1 MEAQHLKFNKRREMA
16 LMNEFKPLSLE
27 DGTAAVRFARSVVES
42 RLGLTRNLSQLT
54 SAVSALQLGVWVT
67 IEKII
72 NDAGVMRRVVRGSM
86 GSPIPMN
93 LPMNLALASEYAAF
107 NDPRFSPLTSAEL
120 DHCIFEVT
128 LVSNMRETKLSEL
141 NDFVPGHHGLLIK
154 IGRGTRVILPQ
165 ALVEAAIQRR
175 NGEPFKNRSELH
187 SFICMLIGDKCGEKC
202 ESCNGSAYI
211 YDTQIFYELEPRGR
225 VVERMIYRNK
235 LFTYINQ
242 KS

>member
-1 MEAQHLKFNKRREMA
+1 MS
-16 LMNEFKPLSLE
+16 EFKPLSLE
-27 DGTAAVRFARSVVES
+27 DGIAAVRFARSVVES
-42 RLGLTRNLSQLT
+42 RLGLTRNLNPLT
-54 SAVSALQLGVWVT
+54 STINTLRLGVWVT

-93 LPMNLALASEYAAF
+93 RLPMDLALVSEYAAF

-128 LVSNMRETKLSEL
+128 LVGNMRETKLSEF
-141 NDFVPGHHGLLIK
+141 NEFVPGRHGLLIK
-154 IGRGTRVILPQ
+154 IGRGTKVILPQ
-165 ALVEAAIQRR
+165 TLVEAAIQRR
-175 NGEPFKNRSELH
+175 NGEPFKNRDELH
-187 SFICMLIGDKCGEKC
+187 GFICTLIGDKCGEKC
-202 ESCNGSAYI
+202 EACNGSAYI
-211 YDTQIFYELEPRGR
+211 YDTQIFYELEPGGR